1 MTAEDVRK
9 HELAEQQRLR
19 DKWNESYAVVIEDD
33 RPKEQRWVAY
43 PSYGPSRKPL
53 LEATPAALDYA
64 MAHNYTIII
73 RGGLY
78 R

>member
-9 HELAEQQRLR
+9 RELAEQQRLR

-33 RPKEQRWVAY
+33 RPKTTMGCISQL
-43 PSYGPSRKPL
+43 GPSRKPL